1 MSQLQQHSSQ
11 HPNVKQ
17 SFTEHKP
24 FFVLN
29 YFVSAKLALLCG
41 AAAGTVFLGM
51 PAAYAQTNGTPVSS
65 TQATDMTITAQN
77 QSTEADQDLP
87 TVTLPAIT
95 VEADVEENSNYAGGQ
110 VTYTNNMGF
119 LGNKD
124 FLDTPFS
131 AISYTDKFI
140 ADQQAVDITDVIAAT
155 DPAVYTSGASGES
168 LESYYIRGFASSS
181 NDVTVNG
188 LTGMAPYYRSS
199 PEMFERVEV
208 LKGPSAMLNGMSPN
222 GSIGG
227 SVNLVTKRAGDEPLT
242 QLTTR
247 YLSDPQLGAHVDIGR
262 RFGEDKQ
269 FGFRVNGAYREGD
282 SAVDDQE
289 KQAQSA
295 AIALDW
301 RGERARVSA
310 DLYTTTDHVDGPTR
324 GVTLASGVDIPS
336 VPDPDTLL
344 NPSWAYFET
353 QTKGAIGRAEFDIND
368 QLTTYASMGVTKWNY
383 DGLSAD
389 NAQISNTDGDISTTV
404 GYVGDDNERQSF
416 EVGLNGQFQ
425 TGNIGHQIA
434 VNATRY
440 EEEYNLYAARFR
452 GVSVD
457 TNIYDPVWGSRPDLD
472 LNPPLLT
479 ATDTEL
485 TSYGIADTLSFDQD
499 KYQLTLGA
507 RYQQLK
513 TEQTGGMLSTGTKY
527 DENAITP
534 SVALSVKI
542 TDQTSLYANYIEGL
556 SKGDTAPTDAENAG
570 EIFAPYKTKQKEV
583 GIKIDL
589 GNFSHTLSAYEI
601 EKPNSYTDTDTN
613 IFSYAGAQRNR
624 GVEWGV
630 FGSPA
635 ENVRLMGGISYIDAK
650 LTKMNDGVNEGNQA
664 AGVPKWQ
671 SKIGVEWDLPLV
683 ENLTLTANANA
694 VSKQYLENDNIQSLP
709 GRTIYGVGA
718 RYLTSVNDKPLT
730 LRGSVENVMNKAYWT
745 TAHYNDLAIGEPR
758 TFLLSAT
765 MDF

>member
-247 YLSDPQLGAHVDIGR
+247 YLSDSQLGAHVDIGR

-269 FGFRVNGAYREGD
+269 FGVRINGAYREGD

-310 DLYTTTDHVDGPTR
+310 DLYTTTDHVDG
-324 GVTLASGVDIPS
+324 LD
-336 VPDPDTLL
+336 
-344 NPSWAYFET
+344 
-353 QTKGAIGRAEFDIND
+353 
-368 QLTTYASMGVTKWNY
+368 
-383 DGLSAD
+383 
-389 NAQISNTDGDISTTV
+389 
-404 GYVGDDNERQSF
+404 
-416 EVGLNGQFQ
+416 
-425 TGNIGHQIA
+425 
-434 VNATRY
+434 
-440 EEEYNLYAARFR
+440 
-452 GVSVD
+452 
-457 TNIYDPVWGSRPDLD
+457 SR
-472 LNPPLLT
+472 
-479 ATDTEL
+479 
-485 TSYGIADTLSFDQD
+485 
-499 KYQLTLGA
+499 
-507 RYQQLK
+507 
-513 TEQTGGMLSTGTKY
+513 
-527 DENAITP
+527 
-534 SVALSVKI
+534 
-542 TDQTSLYANYIEGL
+542 
-556 SKGDTAPTDAENAG
+556 
-570 EIFAPYKTKQKEV
+570 
-583 GIKIDL
+583 
-589 GNFSHTLSAYEI
+589 
-601 EKPNSYTDTDTN
+601 
-613 IFSYAGAQRNR
+613 
-624 GVEWGV
+624 
-630 FGSPA
+630 
-635 ENVRLMGGISYIDAK
+635 SYI
-650 LTKMNDGVNEGNQA
+650 
-664 AGVPKWQ
+664 
-671 SKIGVEWDLPLV
+671 SI
-683 ENLTLTANANA
+683 
-694 VSKQYLENDNIQSLP
+694 
-709 GRTIYGVGA
+709 RC
-718 RYLTSVNDKPLT
+718 
-730 LRGSVENVMNKAYWT
+730 
-745 TAHYNDLAIGEPR
+745 
-758 TFLLSAT
+758 
-765 MDF
+765 